1 MEEQYPIF
9 EKKQNEKIGKTFK
22 VIVDGFDEENLF
34 YVGRTYMDCIEI
46 DSIVII
52 STEEEL
58 FPGEFVNV
66 KIIATEDCDLIGEVV
81 KNDDEKA

>member
-1 MEEQYPIF
+1 
-9 EKKQNEKIGKTFK
+9 
-22 VIVDGFDEENLF
+22 
-34 YVGRTYMDCIEI
+34 MDCIEI

-66 KIIATEDCDLIGEVV
+66 KIIETEDCDLVGEVV
-81 KNDDEKA
+81 R